1 MYRSIL
7 ILSAVFFASVC
18 RLTSVEA
25 HDASLHK
32 GKPTVGKVESLSDTG
47 VTLTTANGTTPV
59 TFQEKTKFERGDTHA
74 SAQEIQPGDQ
84 LTVFGTKLP
93 SGELVA
99 REVLLPAPNAKGE
112 SPSHSTT
119 HQHSGSRAR

>member
-1 MYRSIL
+1 M
-7 ILSAVFFASVC
+7 LSKLFLALA
-18 RLTSVEA
+18 LTGMLGVSSAYA

-32 GKPTVGKVESLSDTG
+32 GKPTVGTVESRSENSINLK
-47 VTLTTANGTTPV
+47 TATGTTIV
-59 TFQEKTKFERGDTHA
+59 IFQDKTKFERGDTQA
-74 SAQEIQPGDQ
+74 TAQEIQQGDQ

-112 SPSHSTT
+112 SHSHPTT
-119 HQHSGSRAR
+119 HQHSESRAR